1 MADVQDPQK
10 PQTPRER
17 ARIRT
22 IAQIVQLGREH
33 LALHGAAALSLRA
46 VARDLGVVS
55 SAVYRYVESRDELLT
70 LLLIDAYG
78 ELGDAVDAAVEPFPA
93 DDFRGR
99 FAALAHAVREWAMR
113 EPSRYSL
120 LFGSPVPGYQAPAE
134 RTTGP
139 GTRVVTR
146 LMGILDSAYRAGRLA
161 APDAAVVPPRWL
173 PTLKQSAVDWTWR
186 SRTPCWPAAR
196 WCGRRSSGLSV
207 SKSSGSTEPTRFPP
221 PTNCFSTT
229 WTCWPAWPD
238 STECPAPC
246 CHLLRLSRLPVRPA
260 GRGPILR
267 RSDQAMTENSEPN
280 SAGKTHASSRNP
292 ALEGDSG
299 QYVEGDYGDAGVVG
313 DDAAPIRKAN
323 IPPVIMATPGG
334 AEVPAG
340 AEEGEY
346 AAGDYGQGGRWAR
359 NFPVSRRANTPK
371 ATMAPPVPR
380 RSGARPTS

>member
-1 MADVQDPQK
+1 MSWPAPA
-10 PQTPRER
+10 PSRR
-17 ARIRT
+17 LSR
-22 IAQIVQLGREH
+22 LGREH

-99 FAALAHAVREWAMR
+99 FAALAHAVREWALR

-139 GTRVVTR
+139 GTRVVTC

-161 APDAAVVPPRWL
+161 APDAAVVRPALAADFEAIRGETGPGGPGR
-173 PTLKQSAVDWTWR
+173 A
-186 SRTPCWPAAR
+186 CWPAAR

-238 STECPAPC
+238 STEYGPLLPPAP
-246 CHLLRLSRLPVRPA
+246 
-260 GRGPILR
+260 
-267 RSDQAMTENSEPN
+267 
-280 SAGKTHASSRNP
+280 
-292 ALEGDSG
+292 
-299 QYVEGDYGDAGVVG
+299 
-313 DDAAPIRKAN
+313 
-323 IPPVIMATPGG
+323 
-334 AEVPAG
+334 AE
-340 AEEGEY
+340 
-346 AAGDYGQGGRWAR
+346 
-359 NFPVSRRANTPK
+359 
-371 ATMAPPVPR
+371 
-380 RSGARPTS
+380 